1 MKYAVGGLV
10 PYEVFEK
17 NMHVY
22 DDFMSCGYMQE
33 FVEKMYKEIIEH
45 MEIKELREKL
55 SEQAFKLKKA
65 RANGT
70 MVMQETERMKNLL
83 VNNCD
88 AIVEALTRVEKL
100 EQEIA
105 VLNMELD
112 DAEREL
118 DEAKKDASAKKT
130 TAKKKEASP
139 EADE

>member
-10 PYEVFEK
+10 PFEVFEK

-22 DDFMSCGYMQE
+22 DAFMSCGYMQE
-33 FVEKMYKEIIEH
+33 IEKMYKEIIEH

-130 TAKKKEASP
+130 TAKKKEVSA
-139 EADE
+139 EANE

>member
-10 PYEVFEK
+10 TFEEFEK

-22 DDFMSCGYMQE
+22 DDFMSCGYMQKI
-33 FVEKMYKEIIEH
+33 EKMLKEIMKN

-100 EQEIA
+100 EQEVA

-118 DEAKKDASAKKT
+118 DEAKKDTPVKKT
-130 TAKKKEASP
+130 TVKKKEVSA
-139 EADE
+139 EANE

>member
-10 PYEVFEK
+10 PFEVFEK

-33 FVEKMYKEIIEH
+33 IEKMYKEIIEH

-100 EQEIA
+100 EQEVA

-130 TAKKKEASP
+130 TAKKKEVSA
-139 EADE
+139 EANE

>member
-10 PYEVFEK
+10 PFEVFEQS
-17 NMHVY
+17 MHVC

-33 FVEKMYKEIIEH
+33 IEKMYKEIMKN

-130 TAKKKEASP
+130 TAKKKEVSA
-139 EADE
+139 EANE

>member
-10 PYEVFEK
+10 PFEVFEQSI
-17 NMHVY
+17 HVC
-22 DDFMSCGYMQE
+22 DDFLPPLYEQE
-33 FVEKMYKEIIEH
+33 TIKLLKEIMND

-88 AIVEALTRVEKL
+88 AIIDVLTRVEKL
-100 EQEIA
+100 EQEVA

-118 DEAKKDASAKKT
+118 DEAKKDTSVKKT

-139 EADE
+139 EANE

>member
-1 MKYAVGGLV
+1 
-10 PYEVFEK
+10 
-17 NMHVY
+17 
-22 DDFMSCGYMQE
+22 
-33 FVEKMYKEIIEH
+33 

-88 AIVEALTRVEKL
+88 AIIDVLTRVEKL
-100 EQEIA
+100 EQEVA

-118 DEAKKDASAKKT
+118 DEAKKDTSVKKT

-139 EADE
+139 EANE

>member
-1 MKYAVGGLV
+1 MKYAVGGIV
-10 PYEVFEK
+10 PFEVFEK

-22 DDFMSCGYMQE
+22 DDFMSCGYMQKI
-33 FVEKMYKEIIEH
+33 EKMYKEIIEH
-45 MEIKELREKL
+45 MEIKELSTKL

-88 AIVEALTRVEKL
+88 AIIDVLTRVEKL
-100 EQEIA
+100 EQEVA

-118 DEAKKDASAKKT
+118 DEAKKDASTKKT
-130 TAKKKEASP
+130 TAKKKEVSA
-139 EADE
+139 EANE

>member
-10 PYEVFEK
+10 PFEVFEQSI
-17 NMHVY
+17 HVC
-22 DDFMSCGYMQE
+22 DDFLPPLYEQE
-33 FVEKMYKEIIEH
+33 TIKLLKEIMKN
-45 MEIKELREKL
+45 MEIKELRDKL

-130 TAKKKEASP
+130 TAKKKEVSA
-139 EADE
+139 EANE

>member
-1 MKYAVGGLV
+1 
-10 PYEVFEK
+10 
-17 NMHVY
+17 
-22 DDFMSCGYMQE
+22 
-33 FVEKMYKEIIEH
+33 
-45 MEIKELREKL
+45 MEIKEMREKV

-83 VNNCD
+83 VNNRD
-88 AIVEALTRVEKL
+88 AIIDALTRVEKL
-100 EQEIA
+100 EQEVA

-118 DEAKKDASAKKT
+118 DEAKKYTSAKKT
-130 TAKKKEASP
+130 TAKKKEVSP